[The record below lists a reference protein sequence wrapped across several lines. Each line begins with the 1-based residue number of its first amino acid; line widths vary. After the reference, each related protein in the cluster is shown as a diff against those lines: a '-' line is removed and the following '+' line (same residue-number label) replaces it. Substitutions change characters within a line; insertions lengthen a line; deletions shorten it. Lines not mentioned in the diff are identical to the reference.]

1 MIHANMTELIGG
13 TPLVELSRFAASRGC
28 RGRVVAKLEKGNPS
42 GSAKDRAALQMIR
55 SAETSGQLAPGGLI
69 IEPTSG
75 NTGIGLA
82 ACAAVL
88 GYRCCIVMPD
98 NMSGERIHLIRA
110 YGAQVVLTAG
120 QLGMA
125 GAVAKARE
133 LHEANP
139 GSIIAGQFDN
149 PANAAAH
156 YDSTGPEIW
165 EACEGKVD
173 ALVVCVGT
181 GGTLTGTARYLK
193 EKNPAIRV
201 IAVEPDRSPLLS
213 GGEAGSHGIQGIGA
227 NFIPKVLDR
236 SLIDEVFRCTDV
248 EAFAAMRTLPRQEG
262 LLCGISSGAALHAA
276 CQVARRLEME
286 GKTVVCILPDTGERY
301 LSVL

>member
-1 MIHANMTELIGG
+1 MIYANMTELIGR

-28 RGRVVAKLEKGNPS
+28 RGRLVAKLEKCNPS

-55 SAETSGQLAPGGLI
+55 SAEEDGLLAPGGLI

-110 YGAQVVLTAG
+110 YGAQVVLTSG
-120 QLGMA
+120 HLGMA
-125 GAVAKARE
+125 GAVAKAQE

-156 YDSTGPEIW
+156 YESTGPEIW
-165 EACEGKVD
+165 EACDGQVD

-193 EKNPAIRV
+193 EKNPAIHV
-201 IAVEPDRSPLLS
+201 VAVEPDRSPLLS

-227 NFIPKVLDR
+227 NFIPEVLDR
-236 SLIDEVFRCTDV
+236 SVIDEVFRCTDV
-248 EAFAAMRTLPRQEG
+248 EAFAAMRTLPRSEG